1 MSQPVEYSRGERG
14 ALIALA
20 VVGFV
25 LNAVFIYGVVT
36 NWQQVVDAHL
46 NPVSAPF
53 IAEAI
58 LLMWFFAYLLRKWG
72 VSRLGWGWFVVLSLV
87 GSMAFAIPVVLL
99 WPKKKQVQPD
109 EPQASASGV

>member
-1 MSQPVEYSRGERG
+1 MSGPVEYTRGEKV
-14 ALIALA
+14 ALIALG

-25 LNAVFIYGVVT
+25 LNAVFLYSVFT

-46 NPVSAPF
+46 NPVSAVF
-53 IAEAI
+53 IAEAV

-72 VSRLGWGWFVVLSLV
+72 VARLGWGWFVVLSLL

-99 WPKKKQVQPD
+99 WPRGKKQAHPG
-109 EPQASASGV
+109 EPAA